1 MIDKSRLF
9 RIAHSI
15 LKRSQVGTFSDA
27 LRLAWKAIKIYAG
40 MLVGEV
46 TFSFRKANG
55 EIRKAVGTLC
65 NLEYH
70 PVGGGNARKERP
82 AETIC
87 FWAVEKHSFRSFNAS
102 TLI

>member
-15 LKRSQVGTFSDA
+15 LKRSQAGSFSEA
-27 LRLAWKAIKIYAG
+27 LRMAWKAIKIYAK

-46 TFSFRKANG
+46 VFTFRKANG
-55 EIRKAVGTLC
+55 EIRRAVGTLC
-65 NLEYH
+65 NIDYH
-70 PVGGGNARKERP
+70 PVGGGNNRKERP
-82 AETIC
+82 ADTIC
-87 FWAVEKHSFRSFNAS
+87 FWDVEKQAFRSFNAS

>member
-1 MIDKSRLF
+1 MIDKSKLF

-15 LKRSQVGTFSDA
+15 LKRAQVNSFSEA

-46 TFSFRKANG
+46 SFTFRKANG
-55 EIRKAVGTLC
+55 EVREAVGTLC
-65 NLEYH
+65 SIDYH
-70 PVGGGNARKERP
+70 PVGGGNNCKERP

-87 FWAVEKHSFRSFNAS
+87 FWDVEKHAFRSFNAS